1 LFLRFAC
8 WWLLLLLYSS
18 CLPFPHPYFNDDRGG
33 APVRSF
39 FLSLVLMFRDFF
51 LFFLHRRAMGGVR
64 GEERRKNKRNG
75 ASTTRAEIKC
85 DKLTQARLGH
95 PFF

>member
-51 LFFLHRRAMGGVR
+51 LFFLHRRAMGGVGW
-64 GEERRKNKRNG
+64 GEERRKK
-75 ASTTRAEIKC
+75 
-85 DKLTQARLGH
+85 
-95 PFF
+95 